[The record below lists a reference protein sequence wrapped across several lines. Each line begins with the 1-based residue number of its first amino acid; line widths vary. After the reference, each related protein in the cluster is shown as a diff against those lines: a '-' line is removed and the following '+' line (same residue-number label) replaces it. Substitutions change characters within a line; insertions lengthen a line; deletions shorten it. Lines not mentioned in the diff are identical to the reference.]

1 MHSPLLQALVYS
13 TTVLAKICICR
24 YIGHMSIEYLKL
36 GKEFLSLFTILAPF
50 GVLPV
55 YVSLT
60 QTMPEQA
67 RRRALR
73 RTMLA
78 SLVTLLIFQW
88 AGLYFFRILG
98 IELPSFQIAGGLI
111 IASMAWSML
120 HAHPSRIQR
129 THTEDEES
137 QEKEDFS
144 IVPLAIPMISGPGA
158 ITTVML
164 LSQQQKN
171 FLGDSLLTGLIL
183 VSILLLY
190 PIFLYA
196 HPALKKMGMTG
207 MRIMT
212 RIMGM
217 ILLAIA
223 IEFIAQGVIRS
234 IPFLG

>member
-1 MHSPLLQALVYS
+1 MLEKTRFS
-13 TTVLAKICICR
+13 R
-24 YIGHMSIEYLKL
+24 YIWAMSIDLLKL
-36 GKEFLSLFTILAPF
+36 GKEFLSLLTILAPF
-50 GVLPV
+50 SVLPV

-60 QTMPEQA
+60 QNMPEQA

-73 RTMLA
+73 RTLLTALA
-78 SLVTLLIFQW
+78 TLLLFQW
-88 AGLYFFRILG
+88 MGLYFFRILN

-144 IVPLAIPMISGPGA
+144 IVPMAIPMLSGPGA

-164 LSQQQKN
+164 LSQQQKS
-171 FLGDSLLTGLIL
+171 FVGDGMLSGMIFI
-183 VSILLLY
+183 SILILY
-190 PIFLYA
+190 PIFIYA
-196 HPALKKMGMTG
+196 HPVLKRIGVTG
-207 MRIMT
+207 MRVVT

-223 IEFIAQGVIRS
+223 VEFIAKGIIRTL
-234 IPFLG
+234 PFLSS